1 MKMKTCSIEHQKYLK
16 KQRNISIVILTIQ
29 IGLLIIAI
37 AVWELLARY
46 EIIDSFITS
55 SPSRIYST
63 FVSLVK
69 GNDIW
74 HHISATLIETII
86 GFVLSTVIGTMIAI
100 LLWFSES
107 CQRVFEPYLVVLNSL
122 PKIALGPIIII
133 WVGAGRGA
141 IITMTLLITLIITII
156 NTLSGFISVEKDKL
170 LLMQTL
176 GANKLQ
182 TLFKLIIPANIPNII
197 SILKV
202 NVGLTWVGTIMGE
215 YLVSKEG
222 LGYLIVY
229 GGQVFNLSL
238 VMCSTVIL
246 CVLAGLMYAS
256 VALIEKIVKKF
267 YNFDI

>member
-1 MKMKTCSIEHQKYLK
+1 M
-16 KQRNISIVILTIQ
+16 
-29 IGLLIIAI
+29 
-37 AVWELLARY
+37 
-46 EIIDSFITS
+46 
-55 SPSRIYST
+55 
-63 FVSLVK
+63 
-69 GNDIW
+69 
-74 HHISATLIETII
+74 
-86 GFVLSTVIGTMIAI
+86 
-100 LLWFSES
+100 
-107 CQRVFEPYLVVLNSL
+107 
-122 PKIALGPIIII
+122 
-133 WVGAGRGA
+133 GAGRGA

-182 TLFKLIIPANIPNII
+182 TLVKLIIPSNIPNII